1 MPGKTKQGSAIST
14 PLQST
19 RQRCWASQGV
29 KHGADGAE
37 SSSRASVAISLLKGP
52 LSLVVGWEVF
62 LRPAERHRKRANRSL
77 QPLANY
83 DLRLIPLDQISPQPA
98 FHGRNWGG
106 RCSRSR
112 VRRATLSS
120 NQHPRPSRD
129 LRKYQQKSPQALNGA
144 RLIGKLSWTTTT
156 TTATN
161 KTRNSNPGQ
170 TRRIACQS
178 SPDDANVGGDPNT
191 PGVNLA
197 PLAPGQIPGNVRA
210 HTLMRWPGTQSS

>member
-1 MPGKTKQGSAIST
+1 MRPY
-14 PLQST
+14 
-19 RQRCWASQGV
+19 RCADRMEGV
-29 KHGADGAE
+29 VRRGNH
-37 SSSRASVAISLLKGP
+37 SP
-52 LSLVVGWEVF
+52 
-62 LRPAERHRKRANRSL
+62 RKRISRDRCLRIIIYQRRNRICWL
-77 QPLANY
+77 Q
-83 DLRLIPLDQISPQPA
+83 
-98 FHGRNWGG
+98 GG

-178 SPDDANVGGDPNT
+178 SPDDANVGGSS
-191 PGVNLA
+191 LLLEA
-197 PLAPGQIPGNVRA
+197 IPTR
-210 HTLMRWPGTQSS
+210 QE